1 VNRGDAISE
10 LIALAEQ
17 RKALVFVG
25 NGRAA
30 RSWAALGDSER
41 VFYMVGSMGLCS
53 AIACGYSRY
62 TARPVLAVEGDGN
75 FLMGLSGLPAVAAN
89 ARKPFV
95 HVVLDNNCY
104 DTTGGQANLSSGV
117 DFCGLA
123 RAAGYKHVLA
133 TDRRADLASA
143 VSELMDNG
151 SPGFLHAHVE
161 IGSSTYP
168 RVPMHPRQVR
178 ERLRDIKEP

>member
-1 VNRGDAISE
+1 MNRRDAISD

-17 RKALVFVG
+17 RKAMVFVG

-30 RSWAALGDSER
+30 RTWAVLGDSER
-41 VFYMVGSMGLCS
+41 VFYMLGSMGLCS
-53 AIACGYSRY
+53 TIACSYSRY

-89 ARKPFV
+89 ARQPFV

-133 TDRRADLASA
+133 TDSRTNLTSA
-143 VSELMDNG
+143 VSELMEDG
-151 SPGFLHAHVE
+151 GPGFLHAHVE
-161 IGSSTYP
+161 IDSSTYP
-168 RVPMHPRQVR
+168 RVPMHPSQIR
-178 ERLRDIKEP
+178 ERLREIKEP